1 MKKIHLA
8 SNNSQPQTVYS
19 AHAKAVIKRL
29 AIARTQCFYLIDEL
43 ERIGLLN
50 VPLFSKDGDMLWGE
64 SPEQVIFDT
73 VDDYFCGW
81 SATQTPIDRDIK
93 DFLDDCVARGDG
105 LITKPNRLRSV
116 NQKKYQYITRTYP
129 VGGG

>member
-8 SNNSQPQTVYS
+8 SDNSQPQTVYS
-19 AHAKAVIKRL
+19 AYEKAVIKRL
-29 AIARTQCFYLIDEL
+29 AIARTQCFYLIDEM

-81 SATQTPIDRDIK
+81 SSTQTPIDRDIK
-93 DFLDDCVARGDG
+93 DFLNLCIARGEG
-105 LITKPNRLRSV
+105 LITKPSRMRV
-116 NQKKYQYITRTYP
+116 VRPK
-129 VGGG
+129 GE